1 MAIPPQAAN
10 DGQGHGGY
18 KMARFNFNANAVEGD
33 VRDFSP
39 LPNGKYN
46 AVIVKTEM
54 GQPNQKGTE
63 QLKIE
68 WEIIDGPHDSR
79 KVSNWVT
86 VACPSSKDAQDIGNR
101 FLKNVCESV
110 GLAGFSDTDDMCG
123 RQHVIDVG
131 QRTDLNDKT
140 KVFNEVKRCYPAGT
154 AVTAQSSAPVASKPT
169 AQTVTPAA
177 QPSTATAAAKPA
189 WMTAKN

>member
-1 MAIPPQAAN
+1 MA
-10 DGQGHGGY
+10 G
-18 KMARFNFNANAVEGD
+18 FNFNANQVDGD

-46 AVIVKTEM
+46 AVIVKTDM

-68 WEIIDGPHDSR
+68 WEIADGPHAKR
-79 KVSNWVT
+79 KVSNWIT
-86 VACPSSKDAQDIGNR
+86 VACPSSKEAQDIGMR

-110 GLAGFSDTDDMCG
+110 GLAGFTDTDELCA

-131 QRTDLNDKT
+131 QRADVNDKT

-154 AVTAQSSAPVASKPT
+154 AATAAAATPAASKPT
-169 AQTVTPAA
+169 AQTATPAA
-177 QPSTATAAAKPA
+177 QPAATAAAKPA
-189 WMTAKN
+189 WMTAKK